1 MNDFKKMLMTLV
13 SGELT
18 RTPSLR
24 ADNLEKTSNNSLSID
39 IEKYFKLVNIYKNT
53 SSVTNKRLIKRNIFQ
68 VTDVIAGYLKISK
81 ISDITPEHWTTML
94 NQVKTPELQ
103 YDPDLSQQYII
114 AIRGIGEILSKVNK
128 NLFYFEYAKVKRT
141 TKARLQLTEGLTPNL
156 KKWRKLFIR
165 WIDEVLHIKSSK
177 LHYEAL
183 THFFSYLALL
193 DEKDIDPLIFLSNQ
207 RSKESLEY
215 FRKEYPNS
223 YARYLSYLYRFT
235 QWIVEDQMSELDDNG
250 FFVSIGH
257 PLITTYQYDNLQNK
271 TKSTTSHSE
280 TVQVKIPTSFLITMQ
295 EILTEDNY
303 KWPKSLSNQYFD
315 WLNPRTG
322 KLESIW
328 SPVHTHTFLTMIEIP
343 IRKIQVSML
352 DSGEGDLQRY
362 NPQNKKW
369 QTNNSPHKGYWN
381 DLRAVKPDRGAITKV
396 IDGLSETVG
405 FYISTNKTADIAVGF
420 GPESGYTI
428 PWNNEILI
436 KQFDELRTWQ
446 EKYFPVRGP
455 LPYRNLISGST
466 SDSKPS
472 KSVLEQTPDRFYLFR
487 CPISSS
493 IGSPAS
499 NNILMRFW
507 WSLMEKL
514 EQRLNEQGEAVKIVL
529 KVNEKTNQVERTLFT
544 PHGLRVAGLTSL
556 AEAGVPIEVL
566 SKIIAGHASILM
578 TIYYLK
584 YGNSYI
590 TDTLNKARREIE
602 DNAKKDLKNWLIEAT
617 YDEAKRYMVA
627 NNEAGLMTLLENKAL
642 SAIWGGTSLGICP
655 FGGRRCDDGGPLI
668 KKETASTKAKFGPVP
683 GGQGNCMMCRHFVT
697 GLPWLIDLWLHG
709 NKLLEEISFQAKEIN
724 VLRSKQTVLTKQR
737 YQLAKNNQSHLIM
750 PDMISKI
757 KNLDAHIETKSE
769 RLEQTIYNAHATYNY
784 ITRVR
789 KLKPLNSECNTANEF
804 EQNSVTTVNNDL
816 GIDLIETTDFQV
828 KNLLVQASR
837 VYPEIADA
845 RVEMERDHFVDQILV
860 NNGLPPLTF
869 SPLTKEE
876 KSAASDALSSLL
888 LSKVG
893 AAECENLNK
902 GLTMFSDVGIEKKI
916 HKVLDSAQKN
926 QSRLVNRSR

>member
-128 NLFYFEYAKVKRT
+128 NLFYFEYAKVKRI

-183 THFFSYLALL
+183 THFFTYLALL
-193 DEKDIDPLIFLSNQ
+193 DEKDIDPLIFLSKQ
-207 RSKESLEY
+207 RSKETLEY

-235 QWIVEDQMSELDDNG
+235 LWIVEDQMSELDDNG

-295 EILTEDNY
+295 EILTEDDY

-315 WLNPRTG
+315 WFNPRTG

-362 NPQNKKW
+362 NPRNKKW
-369 QTNNSPHKGYWN
+369 ETNSSQHKGYWN
-381 DLRAVKPDRGAITKV
+381 NLKALRPERGVITKV
-396 IDGLSETVG
+396 IDGMRETVG

-428 PWNNEILI
+428 PWNNEVLI

-446 EKYFPVRGP
+446 ERYFPVTGP
-455 LPYRNLISGST
+455 LPYKSLISGST
-466 SDSKPS
+466 SDSRPS

-514 EQRLNEQGEAVKIVL
+514 EQRLNEQGEDVKIIL
-529 KVNEKTNQVERTLFT
+529 KVNEVTNQVERTLFT

-566 SKIIAGHASILM
+566 SKIIAGHSSILM

-584 YGNSYI
+584 YSNGYI
-590 TDTLNKARREIE
+590 TDILNQARREIE
-602 DNAKKDLKNWLIEAT
+602 DNAKIDLKNWLLEAT
-617 YDEAKRYMVA
+617 FDEAKRYMVA
-627 NNEAGLMTLLENKAL
+627 NNEAGLLTLLENKAL

-697 GLPWLIDLWLHG
+697 GLPWLIELWLHG
-709 NKLLEEISFQAKEIN
+709 NKLLEEITFQAKEIDA
-724 VLRSKQTVLTKQR
+724 LRSKQTALTKQR
-737 YQLAKNNQSHLIM
+737 YNLVKNDQSHLIM
-750 PDMISKI
+750 PEMISKI

-769 RLEQTIYNAHATYNY
+769 QLDQTIYNAHATYNY
-784 ITRVR
+784 INSVR
-789 KLKPLNSECNTANEF
+789 KLKPLNSEVIEENYSETNTVTKI
-804 EQNSVTTVNNDL
+804 NSDL
-816 GIDLIETTDFQV
+816 GINLIETTGFQA

-837 VYPEIADA
+837 VYPEIADV
-845 RVEMERDHFVDQILV
+845 RREMERDHFVDQILV
-860 NNGLPPLTF
+860 NNGLPPLSF

-876 KSAASDALSSLL
+876 KSAASDALSSFL

-902 GLTMFSDVGIEKKI
+902 GLTMFNDLGIDNTV
-916 HKVLDSAQKN
+916 HKVLDSAKK
-926 QSRLVNRSR
+926 QSVKISN